1 MNDHLTIYQ
10 KPVTYRNMLKFTFP
24 TMVMALIQVLYTT
37 VDGIFVARFVGT
49 DAMAALT
56 LLSPYFSLLFALSA
70 MLSSGGSAIV
80 MRKLGEQKESEAKQD
95 FTALILLNLFL
106 GIFFTVIGVLF
117 SEPLTTV
124 FGASPQVTLYCKEYL
139 FYYALFA
146 IPTLLMSN
154 LQVYVVAA
162 NNPVL
167 AFGVS
172 LSAGLVNVGLDYLF
186 VAAAG
191 WGVKGAAIATGFSS
205 LIPTVICIIYFFKKS
220 RLLYFVKP
228 VFRIRTLIDSAANGM
243 SEMATTLVSGI
254 NALLMNQA
262 LLRYAG
268 ENGVAAYTVIYY
280 VFSAMTALYIGYIYG
295 AAPIISYNYGQRD
308 TDRLKKLTKV
318 NLVFIALVSGIS
330 ALTAWIFSGKLI
342 GIFAGTGT
350 AVYEIAVHG
359 NFIFMFALLFNG
371 FNTYASGL
379 FTALSNGIVSGVIA
393 FCRTF
398 LFSLGAILLLPRVL
412 QIDGIWLTTPVAEF
426 LGIIVSLVCFF
437 RYRKRYGY

>member
-1 MNDHLTIYQ
+1 MSEHLTIYQ
-10 KPVTYRNMLKFTFP
+10 KPVTFWNMLKFTFP

-56 LLSPYFSLLFALSA
+56 LLSPYFSLLFAIST

-80 MRKLGEQKESEAKQD
+80 MRKMGERKENEAKQD
-95 FTALILLNLFL
+95 FTALILLNFFL
-106 GIFFTVIGVLF
+106 GILFTVIGILF
-117 SEPLTTV
+117 SEPLTNV

-139 FYYALFA
+139 FYYVLFA

-162 NNPVL
+162 NSPVL

-186 VAAAG
+186 VAVAG
-191 WGVKGAAIATGFSS
+191 WGVKGTAVATGFSS
-205 LIPTVICIIYFFKKS
+205 LIPTIICIVYFMKKS
-220 RLLYFVKP
+220 RLLHFVKP
-228 VFRIRTLIDSAANGM
+228 LFRIRTLIDSATNGM

-254 NALLMNQA
+254 TALFMNGA
-262 LLRYAG
+262 LLRYSG
-268 ENGVAAYTVIYY
+268 ENGVAAYTIIYY

-295 AAPIISYNYGQRD
+295 AAPVISYNYGQRD
-308 TDRLKKLTKV
+308 TIKLKKLTKV
-318 NLVFIALVSGIS
+318 NLIFIALVSGIS
-330 ALTAWIFSGKLI
+330 ALSTWAFGGNLI
-342 GIFAGTGT
+342 GIFAGMGT
-350 AVYEIAVHG
+350 AVYEIAAHG
-359 NFIFMFALLFNG
+359 NFIFTFALLFNG
-371 FNTYASGL
+371 FNTYASGM

-398 LFSLGAILLLPRVL
+398 LFSLGAILLLPEIL
-412 QIDGIWLTTPVAEF
+412 QINGVWLATPAAEF
-426 LGIIVSLVCFF
+426 LGIIVSLICFF
-437 RYRKRYGY
+437 RYKKRYGY

>member
-330 ALTAWIFSGKLI
+330 ALTAWIFGGKLI
-342 GIFAGTGT
+342 GILR
-350 AVYEIAVHG
+350 EREQRS
-359 NFIFMFALLFNG
+359 M
-371 FNTYASGL
+371 
-379 FTALSNGIVSGVIA
+379 
-393 FCRTF
+393 
-398 LFSLGAILLLPRVL
+398 
-412 QIDGIWLTTPVAEF
+412 
-426 LGIIVSLVCFF
+426 
-437 RYRKRYGY
+437 K

>member
-1 MNDHLTIYQ
+1 
-10 KPVTYRNMLKFTFP
+10 
-24 TMVMALIQVLYTT
+24 
-37 VDGIFVARFVGT
+37 
-49 DAMAALT
+49 
-56 LLSPYFSLLFALSA
+56 
-70 MLSSGGSAIV
+70 
-80 MRKLGEQKESEAKQD
+80 
-95 FTALILLNLFL
+95 
-106 GIFFTVIGVLF
+106 
-117 SEPLTTV
+117 
-124 FGASPQVTLYCKEYL
+124 
-139 FYYALFA
+139 
-146 IPTLLMSN
+146 MSN

-318 NLVFIALVSGIS
+318 NLIFIALVSGIS
-330 ALTAWIFSGKLI
+330 ALTAWIFGGKLI
-342 GIFAGTGT
+342 EIFVGTGT

>member
-205 LIPTVICIIYFFKKS
+205 LIPTVICIIYFFKK
-220 RLLYFVKP
+220 
-228 VFRIRTLIDSAANGM
+228 
-243 SEMATTLVSGI
+243 
-254 NALLMNQA
+254 
-262 LLRYAG
+262 AG
-268 ENGVAAYTVIYY
+268 
-280 VFSAMTALYIGYIYG
+280 
-295 AAPIISYNYGQRD
+295 
-308 TDRLKKLTKV
+308 
-318 NLVFIALVSGIS
+318 
-330 ALTAWIFSGKLI
+330 
-342 GIFAGTGT
+342 
-350 AVYEIAVHG
+350 
-359 NFIFMFALLFNG
+359 
-371 FNTYASGL
+371 
-379 FTALSNGIVSGVIA
+379 
-393 FCRTF
+393 FC
-398 LFSLGAILLLPRVL
+398 IL
-412 QIDGIWLTTPVAEF
+412 
-426 LGIIVSLVCFF
+426 
-437 RYRKRYGY
+437 

>member
-1 MNDHLTIYQ
+1 
-10 KPVTYRNMLKFTFP
+10 
-24 TMVMALIQVLYTT
+24 
-37 VDGIFVARFVGT
+37 
-49 DAMAALT
+49 
-56 LLSPYFSLLFALSA
+56 
-70 MLSSGGSAIV
+70 
-80 MRKLGEQKESEAKQD
+80 
-95 FTALILLNLFL
+95 
-106 GIFFTVIGVLF
+106 
-117 SEPLTTV
+117 
-124 FGASPQVTLYCKEYL
+124 
-139 FYYALFA
+139 
-146 IPTLLMSN
+146 
-154 LQVYVVAA
+154 
-162 NNPVL
+162 
-167 AFGVS
+167 
-172 LSAGLVNVGLDYLF
+172 
-186 VAAAG
+186 
-191 WGVKGAAIATGFSS
+191 
-205 LIPTVICIIYFFKKS
+205 
-220 RLLYFVKP
+220 
-228 VFRIRTLIDSAANGM
+228 
-243 SEMATTLVSGI
+243 
-254 NALLMNQA
+254 MNQA

-330 ALTAWIFSGKLI
+330 ALTAWIFGGKLI

-398 LFSLGAILLLPRVL
+398 LFSLGAIMLLPRVL

>member
-1 MNDHLTIYQ
+1 MNNHLTIYQ
-10 KPVTYRNMLKFTFP
+10 KPVTFRNILKFTFP
-24 TMVMALIQVLYTT
+24 TMIMALIQVLYTT

-56 LLSPYFSLLFALSA
+56 LLSPYFSLLFAIST

-80 MRKLGEQKESEAKQD
+80 MCKLGEQKEREAKQD
-95 FTALILLNLFL
+95 FTALIFLNFFL

-117 SEPLTTV
+117 SEPLTTA
-124 FGASPQVTLYCKEYL
+124 FGASLQVILYCKEYL

-162 NNPVL
+162 NSPVL

-172 LSAGLVNVGLDYLF
+172 LSAGLMNVGLDYLF
-186 VAAAG
+186 IAVAG

-205 LIPTVICIIYFFKKS
+205 LIPTVICIIYFMKKS
-220 RLLYFVKP
+220 RLLHFVEP
-228 VFRIRTLIDSAANGM
+228 VFRIRTLIDSATNGM

-262 LLRYAG
+262 LLQYAG

-280 VFSAMTALYIGYIYG
+280 VFSAMTALYIGHIYG
-295 AAPIISYNYGQRD
+295 VAPVISYNYGQRD
-308 TDRLKKLTKV
+308 TDKLKKLTKV
-318 NLVFIALVSGIS
+318 NLIFIAMVSVIS
-330 ALTAWIFSGKLI
+330 VLTAWVFGGNLI
-342 GIFAGTGT
+342 GTFAGTGT
-350 AVYEIAVHG
+350 VVYEIAVHG
-359 NFIFMFALLFNG
+359 NFIFMLALLFNG

-379 FTALSNGIVSGVIA
+379 FTALSNGVVSGVIA

-398 LFSLGAILLLPRVL
+398 LFSLGAILLLPGIL
-412 QIDGIWLTTPVAEF
+412 QTDGIWLATPVAEF
-426 LGIIVSLVCFF
+426 LGIIVSLMCFF